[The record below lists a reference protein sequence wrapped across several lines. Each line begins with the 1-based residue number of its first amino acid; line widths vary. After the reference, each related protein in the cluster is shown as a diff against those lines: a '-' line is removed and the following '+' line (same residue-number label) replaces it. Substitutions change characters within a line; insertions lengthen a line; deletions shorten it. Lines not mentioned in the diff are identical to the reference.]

1 MTISKYNHFILKDG
15 KYLLY
20 NALSNALIEI
30 TQDLYNILKGEE
42 YIELIMDQDK
52 EIYSQLLSAKVIVE
66 DDVVE
71 LLKLKR
77 YINERRYDTS
87 YASFTILPTLDCNFS
102 CPYCF
107 ENKKAV
113 YMSDS
118 VIEKVSLFIRS
129 IIDGKKG
136 FNITWFGG
144 EPLLASKQI
153 RKLHEKI
160 NAKNE
165 SIYSSIIT
173 NGYLL
178 NKNNIQLL
186 KDIGVSEIQI
196 TLDGEEATHNS
207 RKVLSHNNGAN
218 VYKKT
223 IENIVMACEANFANI
238 NIRVNI
244 DKNNQLEF
252 TPLKEHIL
260 SLIPDK
266 NRLRI
271 APAFIQVTPNNP
283 CENGCLSVLSNNE
296 MVNYVEE
303 LFHTSGYLHSIVY
316 PSNMLYECPVR
327 NWNSWVI
334 GPDAE
339 LYKCWEVVGDKQY
352 EVGHIN
358 DDGTLTISNEKV
370 LYQYLEDADPF
381 VDKTCSDCSLYPACG
396 GGCVHRRIQY
406 QSGIIKDQPCTLI
419 KNNLEKF
426 LSLFYEYSEEK

>member
-178 NKNNIQLL
+178 NQ
-186 KDIGVSEIQI
+186 
-196 TLDGEEATHNS
+196 
-207 RKVLSHNNGAN
+207 
-218 VYKKT
+218 
-223 IENIVMACEANFANI
+223 
-238 NIRVNI
+238 
-244 DKNNQLEF
+244 
-252 TPLKEHIL
+252 
-260 SLIPDK
+260 
-266 NRLRI
+266 
-271 APAFIQVTPNNP
+271 
-283 CENGCLSVLSNNE
+283 
-296 MVNYVEE
+296 
-303 LFHTSGYLHSIVY
+303 
-316 PSNMLYECPVR
+316 
-327 NWNSWVI
+327 
-334 GPDAE
+334 
-339 LYKCWEVVGDKQY
+339 
-352 EVGHIN
+352 
-358 DDGTLTISNEKV
+358 
-370 LYQYLEDADPF
+370 
-381 VDKTCSDCSLYPACG
+381 
-396 GGCVHRRIQY
+396 
-406 QSGIIKDQPCTLI
+406 
-419 KNNLEKF
+419 
-426 LSLFYEYSEEK
+426 